1 MAFKDIMT
9 GLTPQRVAA
18 IKALM
23 DQLETELRFT
33 IKLSLWEKQTLSPI
47 GDRRYPFVEKANQY
61 AQDYPNLMPPIR
73 SAVNFNR
80 VKFDYDA
87 ITYIG
92 NRLASLAEKV
102 HDTDLQISN
111 NCYDFS
117 LVFYNMVDYAAKSDQ
132 PGTQAVKNDL
142 STLFDRQGPSGTD
155 EETESLPVDG
165 GSNGGGGNNGG
176 NLKLI
181 PTPEPGDENNGG
193 TGI

>member
-87 ITYIG
+87 MTYIG

-142 STLFDRQGPSGTD
+142 STLFDRQGPSA
-155 EETESLPVDG
+155 EEDAPLPVDG
-165 GSNGGGGNNGG
+165 GSNGGGINGG
-176 NLKLI
+176 NAKVI

-193 TGI
+193 TEI